1 MQITRIDTY
10 KCWANWCNWLL
21 VRVETD
27 EGIHGWGEGSLH
39 GPIESVETAIHE
51 LGRVLIGQDPAGP
64 EQLWQQMYH
73 AWRWR
78 GGPTLMSALAALD
91 IALWDIEGKRLGVPV
106 YRLLGGQI
114 RSSLRVYAS
123 HAFDGVQS
131 EAEEHHRI
139 RDFERRGYAGF
150 KYVAFDAEQMRRNE
164 SRALAHATERLASYR
179 ETAGDDLEIYIEC
192 GERLSPRTVRQAA
205 RMFEPY
211 RPAWFE
217 EPIPFENIEE
227 MGKVQSELSI
237 PIATGERLLNRWE
250 FHRLLQ
256 SGGCRIVQPDLM
268 HAGGITEVRKI
279 AALADLHYIPVAP
292 HNPGGPIATL
302 ATMHL
307 CAAIPNFLV
316 LEQMERERP
325 IRDAISTNPVQVVNG
340 HFVVPSGPG
349 LGTDID
355 IDRLEDYPFRPQ
367 PQSGIRSTVWH

>member
-1 MQITRIDTY
+1 VRISRIDTY
-10 KCWANWCNWLL
+10 KCWANWCNWLF

-27 EGIHGWGEGSLH
+27 EGVHGWGEGSLH

-51 LGRVLIGQDPAGP
+51 LGRALIGQEPAGP
-64 EQLWQQMYH
+64 ERLWHVMYH

-78 GGPTLMSALAALD
+78 GGPTLFSAMAALD

-106 YRLLGGQI
+106 HRLLGGQM

-123 HAFDGVQS
+123 HAFDGTQTEE
-131 EAEEHHRI
+131 EAH
-139 RDFERRGYAGF
+139 ERVRFFLSQGYTGF
-150 KYVAFDAEQMRRNE
+150 KYVAFDAEAMRRNE
-164 SRALAHATERLASYR
+164 SLALQLAAERLGELRAV
-179 ETAGDDLEIYIEC
+179 AGDDLEIYIEC
-192 GERLSPRTVRQAA
+192 AERLSPRTAIDAA
-205 RMFEPY
+205 QQFLAY

-227 MGKVQSELSI
+227 MGRLQQQLPV

-250 FHRLLQ
+250 FHRLLDA
-256 SGGCRIVQPDLM
+256 GGCRVIQPDVM
-268 HAGGITEVRKI
+268 HAGGITEIRKI
-279 AALADLHYIPVAP
+279 AMLADLRYVPVAP

-325 IRDAISTNPVQVVNG
+325 IRDAISTQPVQIVNG
-340 HFVVPSGPG
+340 HFVLPSEPG

-355 IDRLEDYPFRPQ
+355 IDRLSDYPFRPQ
-367 PQSGIRSTVWH
+367 PQSGIRSTIWH

>member
-1 MQITRIDTY
+1 MQITQIDTY

-51 LGRVLIGQDPAGP
+51 LGRVLIGQDPSGP

-78 GGPTLMSALAALD
+78 GGPTLMTALAALD

-106 YRLLGGQI
+106 YRLLGGKI
-114 RSSLRVYAS
+114 RNSLRVYAS
-123 HAFDGVQS
+123 HAFDGVQNES
-131 EAEEHHRI
+131 DEHDRI
-139 RDFERRGYAGF
+139 RDFQRRGYAGF
-150 KYVAFDAEQMRRNE
+150 KYLAFDAEQMRRSE
-164 SRALAHATERLASYR
+164 SLALTQATERLASYR
-179 ETAGDDLEIYIEC
+179 ETAGDDMEIYIEC

-205 RMFEPY
+205 RMLEPY

-217 EPIPFENIEE
+217 EPIPFEHIEG

-256 SGGCRIVQPDLM
+256 TGGCRVVQPDLM

-279 AALADLHYIPVAP
+279 AMLADLHYIPVAP

-325 IRDAISTNPVQVVNG
+325 IRDAISTNPIQVVNG
-340 HFVVPSGPG
+340 HFVVPSEPG

-355 IDRLEDYPFRPQ
+355 LDRLEDYPFRPQ

>member
-1 MQITRIDTY
+1 MRITQIDTY

-21 VRVETD
+21 VRVQTD
-27 EGIHGWGEGSLH
+27 DGLHGWGEGSLH

-78 GGPTLMSALAALD
+78 GGPTLMSAIAALD

-106 YRLLGGQI
+106 HRLLGGQI

-131 EAEEHHRI
+131 DDEA
-139 RDFERRGYAGF
+139 FERVRQFHQNGYVGF
-150 KYVAFDAEQMRRNE
+150 KWAPFDADAMRRNE
-164 SRALAHATERLASYR
+164 SRALDHARSRMAELR
-179 ETAGDDLEIYIEC
+179 EVAGDDMEIYIEC
-192 GERLSPRTVRQAA
+192 AERLSPRTARLAA
-205 RMFEPY
+205 ESFAPY

-227 MGKVQSELSI
+227 MGELQRDLPV

-250 FHRLLQ
+250 FDRLLRA
-256 SGGCRIVQPDLM
+256 GGCRILQPDVM

-279 AALADLHYIPVAP
+279 AMLAEMRYVPIAP

-307 CAAIPNFLV
+307 AAALPNFLV
-316 LEQMERERP
+316 LEQMEQERT
-325 IRDAISTNPVQVVNG
+325 IRDHLSTRPVQIVNG
-340 HFVVPSGPG
+340 HFVVPNEPG

-355 IDRLEDYPFRPQ
+355 TERIAEYPFQPQ